1 MQGHTDRAYLVTPPN
16 TVLDESVQL
25 LQQAEQKLSQRRWH
39 FQKLLNVDVDSAK
52 NETVVADLEDSRT
65 LRHQDLTGRMLRE
78 QYRSDRIIG
87 QQVMTEL

>member
-1 MQGHTDRAYLVTPPN
+1 M
-16 TVLDESVQL
+16 
-25 LQQAEQKLSQRRWH
+25 
-39 FQKLLNVDVDSAK
+39 DVDSAK